1 MNASMYIPHSD
12 IAIFQPLQET
22 RIAAFKDFEDYLTQ
36 EKDLYGM
43 REEFL
48 KRDQ

>member
-12 IAIFQPLQET
+12 ISTFQPLPET

-36 EKDLYGM
+36 EKDLHGI
-43 REEFL
+43 RAEFF
-48 KRDQ
+48 